1 MPFDAGYITLIVP
14 VMFILIMIALI
25 ILFIKDKRDR

>member
-1 MPFDAGYITLIVP
+1 MPFDTGYITLILP
-14 VMFILIMIALI
+14 VMFILIMIAMV

>member
-1 MPFDAGYITLIVP
+1 MSFDTGYITLILP
-14 VMFILIMIALI
+14 VMFILIMIAMV

>member
-1 MPFDAGYITLIVP
+1 MPFDMGYVTMIFPI
-14 VMFILIMIALI
+14 MFILLIIALI